1 MRLPIRGGWIAPSG
15 TGDRGVSRRRRGGKG
30 GRHEHIL
37 LSAICTE
44 DGLNTWI
51 DYCGGRMFVVGHTEG
66 GAPYGHVEWTAIG
79 AEDSS
84 FRGRGPIASDQT
96 LEPF

>member
-84 FRGRGPIASDQT
+84 VRGGGPIASDQT